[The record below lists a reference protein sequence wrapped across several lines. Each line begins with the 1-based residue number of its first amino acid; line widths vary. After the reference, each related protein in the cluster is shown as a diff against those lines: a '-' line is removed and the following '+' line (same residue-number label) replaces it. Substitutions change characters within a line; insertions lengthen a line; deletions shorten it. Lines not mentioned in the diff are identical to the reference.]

1 MKKVKIFLS
10 SQVVNL
16 LRSPGNDSQRGGIDS
31 LELIP
36 GLLKCLQIRAQVSV
50 WILQEMIFFSILCG
64 GGGCGGGGGGQEEG
78 RG

>member
-1 MKKVKIFLS
+1 MFT
-10 SQVVNL
+10 N
-16 LRSPGNDSQRGGIDS
+16 
-31 LELIP
+31 
-36 GLLKCLQIRAQVSV
+36 QIRAQVSV